1 MQKVSK
7 AYKEAMKRPLRN
19 RAYIHISIGV
29 INQDAQKTAYTEIP
43 ENSFTG
49 YSSPAK
55 PFNNYEI
62 DSIYGGAELC
72 KNGRQYGISSERYP
86 RSCYEQWSCDGK
98 PAGKH

>member
-55 PFNNYEI
+55 P
-62 DSIYGGAELC
+62 
-72 KNGRQYGISSERYP
+72 
-86 RSCYEQWSCDGK
+86 
-98 PAGKH
+98 